1 MSYIDLSLKQIN
13 AKERLFYKL
22 SEIINNNKISVILG
36 APGSGK
42 SSLFK
47 KYFEENQST
56 TKNLKVKE
64 FIRLA
69 VNINEDIKVLLLDG
83 LDEFRVVSRDK
94 TFVLSELGHKL
105 NGLLEL
111 HKDLKIVISCR
122 EMDWY
127 GESDKNA
134 LKDQINFEA
143 VLFNILPLNKD
154 QQEELSTLLQIE
166 NQEEFLDKFYE
177 KGFLDNPQMFWM
189 LSEIWK
195 NNRDNISSKINLY
208 KQFILKTRENN
219 LEHQQV
225 IESIEPDQ
233 LLKVIG
239 YMAFY
244 YIFSAIDEYNEEV
257 VDQIVKAESSFS
269 KELILNVLKT
279 RIFSEQQFIHRTIAE
294 FALANYIYNY
304 KLATDIDKARIKSL
318 FIKNNRIPTELRG
331 TYAWLCSISGD
342 LGLIN
347 VDPYYQA
354 IHGDNSLFS
363 FEVKSQ
369 IIKAVREY
377 SKSNPYFFEFTQKME
392 LEGFYVKE
400 LDDLLIREYDNA
412 FELKNHYVYFL
423 NNIIV
428 QSENPSDQIVTFTK
442 KLLEDN
448 DIPTYYKRDFI
459 QFFKSEIPYLREL
472 IEKIRNGILLDTE
485 DLLKES
491 ILKILYP
498 EHINHKDIV
507 QYLMLYTSD
516 VGGYCYYLFNT
527 EYENKYELVNDIY
540 KASYD
545 ENREPKLL
553 LPKNVKSFIKDYF
566 LETLLEY
573 KVSLS
578 TKDIY
583 GIIKHFKQ
591 YYIWHHQLKFESYMY
606 KTTDKV
612 KVSEEKLQ
620 RLSNELYDIY
630 VDEML
635 MQKSE
640 RFRVHNFYY
649 FFNYKEP
656 NNKSEVLLKKIN
668 KQNNKEVNLDLL
680 ISSLNYLPRDEN
692 NNPKVDSSIEKL
704 IEEYDFKEEYYNWLH
719 PKKQDWEIK
728 SEKREKKRL
737 KEIEEIKR
745 KNEEYFVSKSN
756 EEIQKAFGDLNW
768 IANLHYIKDSEKGE
782 KYLENETFERL
793 KLILK
798 KSVSEELIDEEL
810 LSLSSLAKNSP
821 NAHRNIDT
829 VYYVS
834 LCLND
839 DNIMIE
845 NIEFKKYLYINVL
858 HHSTICNVIQTN
870 FSEVLE
876 KNELIFVCTLLKEYI
891 ELLIDTEIPQM
902 KELILKFVN
911 DDSSLENLKMLAKSY
926 NSSPQGTK
934 NSLIE
939 NFLSLYG
946 FYLDISE
953 INNLESVDLNSENSR
968 FIGALKTFV
977 LDKKEDFT
985 VSMAISFHEL
995 IKDNTQKLY
1004 DRFQNRFL
1012 SDLKVKIV
1020 SYMLFAFNSE
1030 ESIERVNG
1038 IQSAKNICASFL
1050 MDYAFKI
1057 LLNKDELNILSTL
1070 HENNNDIW
1078 KYRILNVLN
1087 EQERQEIDKLH
1098 GNYSVEEI
1106 KEFILKNSILS
1117 QEDFF
1122 TEICFKIEKL
1132 IQEIEENENN
1142 DKNAFFNE
1150 IKGVKTQKTEESSR
1164 DIILQRLNDKYSDEL
1179 LCTKE
1184 KYQADNRVDI
1194 NIKYK
1199 NNLSFQVQIECKRD
1213 DNQGLNDGIQ
1223 KQLIDKYL
1231 NMSTP
1236 NGIYLIFYFG
1246 KLKNKDLMLKKVYKS
1261 LPSAFENK
1269 IKIYCIDLKIDD

>member
-13 AKERLFYKL
+13 VKERVLYKL
-22 SEIINNNKISVILG
+22 SDIINNNKISVILG

-64 FIRLA
+64 FIRLT
-69 VNINEDIKVLLLDG
+69 VTINENIKVLLLDG
-83 LDEFRVVSRDK
+83 LDEYRVISRDK

-111 HKDLKIVISCR
+111 HQDLKVVISCR

-134 LKDQINFEA
+134 LKDQIHFEA
-143 VLFNILPLNKD
+143 VLFNILPLNKE
-154 QQEELSTLLQIE
+154 QQKELGDLLQIQ
-166 NQEEFLDKFYE
+166 NKEEFLDKFYE

-195 NNRDNISSKINLY
+195 TNRDDISSKINLY

-219 LEHQQV
+219 LEHQQM
-225 IESIEPDQ
+225 IQSIEPDQ
-233 LLKVIG
+233 LLKIVG

-244 YIFSAIDEYNEEV
+244 YIFSAVDEFNEELIDEITKNE
-257 VDQIVKAESSFS
+257 KGFS

-279 RIFSEQQFIHRTIAE
+279 RIFNEQQFIHRTIAE
-294 FALANYIYNY
+294 FALANYISNY
-304 KLATDIDKARIKSL
+304 KLTIDMDKARIKSL
-318 FIKNNRIPTELRG
+318 FIKNNKIPTELRG
-331 TYAWLCSISGD
+331 TYAWLCSVSGYLD
-342 LGLIN
+342 LIN

-354 IHGDNSLFS
+354 IHGDNSLFN
-363 FEVKSQ
+363 FEVKTK
-369 IIKAVREY
+369 ILLAVKEY
-377 SKSNPYFFEFTQKME
+377 SKSNPYFFEFAQKME

-400 LDDLLIREYDNA
+400 LDALLIQEYINA

-423 NNIIV
+423 NSIIV
-428 QSENPSDQIVTFTK
+428 QSGNPSDKIVEFTK

-459 QFFKSEIPYLREL
+459 QFFKSEIPYLMEL
-472 IEKIRNGILLDTE
+472 IEKIRSGILFDAE

-498 EHINHKDIV
+498 NHINHQDIV
-507 QYLMLYTSD
+507 KYLMLYTSD

-527 EYENKYELVNDIY
+527 QYENKFELVDAIY

-545 ENREPKLL
+545 ESREPKLL

-573 KVSLS
+573 EATLIA
-578 TKDIY
+578 KDIY
-583 GIIKHFKQ
+583 DIIKHFKQ
-591 YYIWHHQLKFESYMY
+591 FYTWYYQLKFESYIY

-612 KVSEEKLQ
+612 KASEEKLQ
-620 RLSNELYDIY
+620 RLSNELYEIY

-635 MQKSE
+635 TKKFE
-640 RFRVHNFYY
+640 RFRVHSFYY

-656 NNKSEVLLKKIN
+656 NIKSKVLLKKIN
-668 KQNNKEVNLDLL
+668 TQNDREVNLDLL

-692 NNPKVDSSIEKL
+692 NKLKVDSSIEKL
-704 IEEYDFKEEYYNWLH
+704 IEEYNFQEEYYHWLY
-719 PKKQDWEIK
+719 PNKQDWEIK

-737 KEIEEIKR
+737 EEIGETKR
-745 KNEEYFVSKSN
+745 KNEDYFASKSD
-756 EEIQKAFGDLNW
+756 EEIQKTFSDLNW
-768 IANLHYIKDSEKGE
+768 IANLHYLEESEKGE
-782 KYLENETFERL
+782 KYLEIETFERL

-798 KSVSEELIDEEL
+798 KSISKELIDPEL

-821 NAHRNIDT
+821 HAHRNIDT

-839 DNIMIE
+839 ENIGIE
-845 NIEFKKYLYINVL
+845 NIELKKYLYLNVL
-858 HHSTICNVIQTN
+858 HHSTIFNVIKTN
-870 FSEVLE
+870 FNEVLE
-876 KNELIFVCTLLKEYI
+876 KDEQSFVLSLLKEYI
-891 ELLIDTEIPQM
+891 ELLIDTEIPQI
-902 KELILKFVN
+902 KELVLKSVN
-911 DDSSLENLKMLAKSY
+911 DESSLENLKMLAMSY

-934 NSLIE
+934 NSIIE

-946 FYLDISE
+946 FELELDE
-953 INNLESVDLNSENSR
+953 INSLESIDLNSDNS
-968 FIGALKTFV
+968 ISIMALKTFF
-977 LDKKEDFT
+977 LDKKEEFT

-995 IKDNTQKLY
+995 IKDKTKKLY
-1004 DRFQNRFL
+1004 DRFQNRFS

-1030 ESIERVNG
+1030 DSIENVNG
-1038 IQSAKNICASFL
+1038 LQSAKNICASFL
-1050 MDYAFKI
+1050 TNYAFKI
-1057 LLNKDELNILSTL
+1057 LLNKNELKNLSTL
-1070 HENNNDIW
+1070 HKDNNDIW
-1078 KYRILNVLN
+1078 RYRILNVLN
-1087 EQERQEIDKLH
+1087 EQERQEIDRLH
-1098 GNYSVEEI
+1098 GNYSIEEM
-1106 KEFILKNSILS
+1106 KEFILNNSILS

-1122 TEICFKIEKL
+1122 TEVCFKIEKL
-1132 IQEIEENENN
+1132 ILEIEDNENN

-1150 IKGVKTQKTEESSR
+1150 IKSVKTQKTEESSR
-1164 DIILQRLNDKYSDEL
+1164 DIILQRLNDKYSNDL

-1199 NNLSFQVQIECKRD
+1199 HNLEFQVQIECKRD
-1213 DNQGLNDGIQ
+1213 DNQNLYKGICE
-1223 KQLIDKYL
+1223 QLIEKYL
-1231 NMSTP
+1231 NSKSLF
-1236 NGIYLIFYFG
+1236 GIYLIFYFG
-1246 KLKNKDLMLKKVYKS
+1246 SLKNKDLMIKKVYKS
-1261 LPSAFENK
+1261 LPSNFENK
-1269 IKIYCIDLKIDD
+1269 IKIYILNLI

>member
-1 MSYIDLSLKQIN
+1 MRNIDLSLKQIN
-13 AKERLFYKL
+13 AKERTLYKL
-22 SEIINNNKISVILG
+22 SEIINTNKISIVLG

-64 FIRLA
+64 FIRLT
-69 VNINEDIKVLLLDG
+69 VSINENIKVLLLDG
-83 LDEFRVVSRDK
+83 LDEYRVVSRDK

-105 NGLLEL
+105 NELLES
-111 HKDLKIVISCR
+111 HKDLKVVISCR

-134 LKDQINFEA
+134 LKNQINFEA

-154 QQEELSTLLQIE
+154 QQKELSELLQIE

-195 NNRDNISSKINLY
+195 TNRDNISSKINLY
-208 KQFILKTRENN
+208 KQFILKTREIN

-225 IESIEPDQ
+225 IESIEADQ
-233 LLKVIG
+233 LLKVVG

-244 YIFSAIDEYNEEV
+244 YIFSAIDDYNEEV
-257 VDQIVKAESSFS
+257 IDQIVKAENGFS

-279 RIFSEQQFIHRTIAE
+279 RVFNEQQFIHRTIAE
-294 FALANYIYNY
+294 FALANYIFNN
-304 KLATDIDKARIKSL
+304 KLDTDIDKARIKSL

-342 LGLIN
+342 LDLIN

-354 IHGDNSLFS
+354 IHGDNSLFNYDT
-363 FEVKSQ
+363 KAK
-369 IIKAVREY
+369 ILLAVREY
-377 SKSNPYFFEFTQKME
+377 SKSNPYFFEFAQKME
-392 LEGFYVKE
+392 IEGFYVKE
-400 LDDLLIREYDNA
+400 LDDLLIKEYVYA

-428 QSENPSDQIVTFTK
+428 QSENPSDEIVAFVRK
-442 KLLEDN
+442 ILEDN

-459 QFFKSEIPYLREL
+459 QFFKSEISYLKEL
-472 IEKIRNGILLDTE
+472 IEKIRNGILLDAK

-491 ILKILYP
+491 ILKFLYP
-498 EHINHKDIV
+498 THINHKDIV
-507 QYLMLYTSD
+507 QYLILYLSD

-527 EYENKYELVNDIY
+527 QYENKFELVNAIY
-540 KASYD
+540 NVSYD

-553 LPKNVKSFIKDYF
+553 LPKNVKSFIKDYL

-573 KVSLS
+573 EVSLS
-578 TKDIY
+578 AKDIY
-583 GIIKHFKQ
+583 LLIKHFKQ
-591 YYIWHHQLKFESYMY
+591 YYTLYYQLKFESYMY

-620 RLSNELYDIY
+620 RLSNELYEIY

-635 MQKSE
+635 TQKFE
-640 RFRVHNFYY
+640 RFRVYDFYY

-668 KQNNKEVNLDLL
+668 KQNDREVNLDLL
-680 ISSLNYLPRDEN
+680 ISGLNYLPRDKN
-692 NNPKVDSSIEKL
+692 DKPKVDSSIEKL
-704 IEEYDFKEEYYNWLH
+704 IEEYDFKEEYYNWLY
-719 PKKQDWEIK
+719 PKKQEWEIK
-728 SEKREKKRL
+728 SKKREKKRL
-737 KEIEEIKR
+737 EKIEETKR
-745 KNEEYFVSKSN
+745 KNEEYFASKSN
-756 EEIQKAFGDLNW
+756 EEIQKTFADLNW
-768 IANLHYIKDSEKGE
+768 IANLHYLEESEKGE
-782 KYLENETFERL
+782 EYLEIETFERL

-798 KSVSEELIDEEL
+798 KSVSEELIDAEL

-821 NAHRNIDT
+821 HAHRNIDT

-839 DNIMIE
+839 DNIVIG
-845 NIEFKKYLYINVL
+845 NIEFEKYLYINVL
-858 HHSTICNVIQTN
+858 HHSTISNVIKTN
-870 FSEVLE
+870 FNKVLE
-876 KNELIFVCTLLKEYI
+876 KNKSVFVSGLLKEYL
-891 ELLIDTEIPQM
+891 ELLIDTEIPQI
-902 KELILKFVN
+902 KELVLKFVN

-926 NSSPQGTK
+926 NSSLQGTK
-934 NSLIE
+934 NSIIE

-946 FYLDISE
+946 F
-953 INNLESVDLNSENSR
+953 DLNIDEITSIESMELNSDNCSS
-968 FIGALKTFV
+968 IEALKTFV
-977 LDKKEDFT
+977 LDKKEEFT
-985 VSMAISFHEL
+985 VNMAISFHEL

-1012 SDLKVKIV
+1012 SDLKVKII

-1030 ESIERVNG
+1030 ESIEIVNG
-1038 IQSAKNICASFL
+1038 FQSAKNICASFL
-1050 MDYAFKI
+1050 TDYAFKI
-1057 LLNKDELNILSTL
+1057 LLKEDELKILSTL
-1070 HENNNDIW
+1070 HQDTSDIW

-1098 GNYSVEEI
+1098 GSYSVIEI
-1106 KEFILKNSILS
+1106 KEFVLNNSILS
-1117 QEDFF
+1117 QENFF

-1132 IQEIEENENN
+1132 KQEIEDNRRSDKLTFYNENGK
-1142 DKNAFFNE
+1142 DKTPK
-1150 IKGVKTQKTEESSR
+1150 IEERCR
-1164 DIILQRLNDKYSDEL
+1164 DIILQRLEASYREFYDF
-1179 LCTKE
+1179 TKE
-1184 KYQADNRVDI
+1184 LYEGENRVDM
-1194 NIKYK
+1194 NIRYIKD
-1199 NNLSFQVQIECKRD
+1199 LSFEVQIECKRD
-1213 DNQGLNDGIQ
+1213 DNQNLYEGI
-1223 KQLIDKYL
+1223 KNQLIEKYFSSGVKYGL
-1231 NMSTP
+1231 Y
-1236 NGIYLIFYFG
+1236 IIFYFG
-1246 KLKNKDLMLKKVYKS
+1246 FKKNKQLMLDKVKKS
-1261 LPSAFENK
+1261 LPSTFKEK
-1269 IKIYCIDLKIDD
+1269 IKIYCLDLTLE